1 MSKNNHDHPVVLRLT
16 QEMFEQLT
24 ENRRMAGVPVSEFI
38 RRAISLAMF
47 ADNQAANRNAEKTR
61 AIRER
66 VQKIST
72 AFRTQHSERVQ

>member
-1 MSKNNHDHPVVLRLT
+1 MPNSKHDRSIVLRLT
-16 QEMFEQLT
+16 QEMFVQLT
-24 ENRRMAGVPVSEFI
+24 ENRRMTGVPVSEFI

-66 VQKIST
+66 VQKI
-72 AFRTQHSERVQ
+72 